1 MKRLGIIGL
10 VLLLWGCG
18 SVRENEISQSN
29 EMSVSSIY
37 LHQGEL
43 HNLSVKVFYP
53 LRLTA
58 VNEGEIE
65 KAVLVKGNQDE
76 AVEITVSDQ
85 AELDKIADY
94 FKTIKIGE
102 DITSLGPGTW
112 YDFEITLKGKEPLY
126 FRFNHIGLCTGQC
139 VYTDQFAQLEAL
151 AANLKGEEK
160 AVKGMPVD
168 AYFTQVLSWTDVMPV
183 IPNYYAASPKSEDSI
198 IIDSWAEIKNPKHQ
212 LLRIANYI
220 DENFESVADITDTKT
235 LTAGLIQQAEKYD
248 CFEEPENVCRNREN
262 NDLLYFPAGKPGSF
276 NNEV

>member
-94 FKTIKIGE
+94 FKTIK
-102 DITSLGPGTW
+102 
-112 YDFEITLKGKEPLY
+112 K
-126 FRFNHIGLCTGQC
+126 
-139 VYTDQFAQLEAL
+139 
-151 AANLKGEEK
+151 
-160 AVKGMPVD
+160 
-168 AYFTQVLSWTDVMPV
+168 
-183 IPNYYAASPKSEDSI
+183 
-198 IIDSWAEIKNPKHQ
+198 
-212 LLRIANYI
+212 
-220 DENFESVADITDTKT
+220 
-235 LTAGLIQQAEKYD
+235 
-248 CFEEPENVCRNREN
+248 
-262 NDLLYFPAGKPGSF
+262 
-276 NNEV
+276 